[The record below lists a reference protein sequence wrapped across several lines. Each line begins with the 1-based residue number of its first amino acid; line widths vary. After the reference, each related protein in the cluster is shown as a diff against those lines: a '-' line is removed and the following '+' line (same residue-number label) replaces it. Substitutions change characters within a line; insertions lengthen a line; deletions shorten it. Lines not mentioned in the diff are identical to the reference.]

1 MTQSLSDIIRT
12 ESLFEK
18 LKRKI
23 KGTKRLIAA
32 KVNSTDLRGGAALV
46 TAALVAKGKTEIE
59 NIEYILRGYENLDT
73 KLKNIGVNIISN

>member
-23 KGTKRLIAA
+23 KGTKRLPPYSDVVGNQER
-32 KVNSTDLRGGAALV
+32 KVPIMSWKLQPEEN
-46 TAALVAKGKTEIE
+46 AKGVRTIGEGNNKKIVEAEI
-59 NIEYILRGYENLDT
+59 DD
-73 KLKNIGVNIISN
+73 SNEKEER